1 MSRPRFG
8 PSPLLI
14 FWPPPSILILISDL
28 ATMSNFVDL
37 CHSSDSDD
45 EVVEVFLTA
54 QVLTAQ
60 VLNMWVPQAPC
71 SKPSVSYGPGRGRWF
86 GTYRC
91 YINTEA
97 KNKMK
102 LFGSAVKAVASQVGF
117 EMIPRNKPV
126 VLYIYCL
133 LRRPDEDFVG
143 RRREANNLR
152 VEKKENAVLAIKPDN
167 DNLAKFLL
175 DSVTG
180 VLVADDAQFVHI
192 SIVKLRD
199 NEGLCE
205 GRVGIH
211 CRQFTG
217 HYSELMPTF

>member
-1 MSRPRFG
+1 MSRPRIG
-8 PSPLLI
+8 TSPLLI
-14 FWPPPSILILISDL
+14 FWPLPSTLNLHSHLHL
-28 ATMSNFVDL
+28 AMSNFVDL
-37 CHSSDSDD
+37 CHSSDD
-45 EVVEVFLTA
+45 EVQVVTA
-54 QVLTAQ
+54 HQ

-71 SKPSVSYGPGRGRWF
+71 AKPSVSYGPGRGCKGPRKF
-86 GTYRC
+86 FSNYRC
-91 YINTEA
+91 YLNTDA
-97 KNKMK
+97 KNKMMQ
-102 LFGSAVKAVASQVGF
+102 FGSFVKAAASQVGF
-117 EMIPRNKPV
+117 EMIPRDKPV

>member
-1 MSRPRFG
+1 
-8 PSPLLI
+8 
-14 FWPPPSILILISDL
+14 
-28 ATMSNFVDL
+28 MSNFVDL
-37 CHSSDSDD
+37 CHSSDSED
-45 EVVEVFLTA
+45 EVVEVFLNA
-54 QVLTAQ
+54 PVLTAQ

-71 SKPSVSYGPGRGRWF
+71 AKPSVSYGPGRGRWF

-152 VEKKENAVLAIKPDN
+152 VQKKENAVLAIKLMMPSSWTFALSSYATMKVSVKEELEFTASN
-167 DNLAKFLL
+167 SL
-175 DSVTG
+175 DTTAS
-180 VLVADDAQFVHI
+180 
-192 SIVKLRD
+192 
-199 NEGLCE
+199 
-205 GRVGIH
+205 
-211 CRQFTG
+211 
-217 HYSELMPTF
+217 